1 MALSAENV
9 ERSDRTASREVRR
22 RQLIK
27 ATIDSIAKRGLS
39 DTTLATVTR
48 GAKLSHG
55 TINFHFKS
63 KDLLL
68 IETLR
73 FLTEE
78 HHDHWRASLE
88 RAGSAPEEQLVALI
102 ETDFAPTICNPKKLA
117 VWFAYWGEAK
127 ARPAYMEIGGKYD
140 QERLAKFTSLCRK
153 LKEKGNYT
161 NIDAS
166 MVAKSLE
173 AFIDG
178 LWLNMLLYP
187 KVFQRAEARRDCLA
201 FLAGAFPLH
210 FPLHFPLAEE
220 TGDKDVRFDGR
231 SNGRRP

>member
-1 MALSAENV
+1 M
-9 ERSDRTASREVRR
+9 RSSTANADRGDRTASREVRR

-27 ATIDSIAKRGLS
+27 ATIDSIAQRGLS

-88 RAGSAPEEQLVALI
+88 RAGPAPEEQLTALI
-102 ETDFAPTICNPKKLA
+102 ETDFAPAICNPKKLA

-140 QERLAKFTSLCRK
+140 QERLNKFTSLCRE
-153 LKEKGNYT
+153 LKENGSYT
-161 NIDAS
+161 HIDPSIA
-166 MVAKSLE
+166 AKSLE

-178 LWLNMLLYP
+178 LWLNLLLYP
-187 KVFQRAEARRDCLA
+187 KVFLRDEARRDCFS
-201 FLAGAFPLH
+201 FLAGM

-220 TGDKDVRFDGR
+220 TGEACARVDSQANER
-231 SNGRRP
+231 SP